1 MSKLRVFLA
10 DDHGVVR
17 HGLKLLI
24 NAQEDMEV
32 IGEAGDGKSALQSVM
47 QVTPQLLV
55 MDISMPELNGY
66 HATQHLKKQLPDT
79 KILALTRHKDNS
91 YLKQM
96 MRAGVDGYVLKQSN
110 SEELLRA
117 IRAIAVGRK
126 YIDPAITDKVIG
138 GYSGRLTHRSV
149 DSLSLLTERE
159 SEVLR
164 LIALGYSN
172 KEIAARF
179 DLSIKTIEVH
189 KANAMKKLDL
199 QSRVDIIRFAMLQ
212 GWLQDT

>member
-1 MSKLRVFLA
+1 
-10 DDHGVVR
+10 
-17 HGLKLLI
+17 
-24 NAQEDMEV
+24 
-32 IGEAGDGKSALQSVM
+32 
-47 QVTPQLLV
+47 
-55 MDISMPELNGY
+55 
-66 HATQHLKKQLPDT
+66 
-79 KILALTRHKDNS
+79 
-91 YLKQM
+91 M

-117 IRAIAVGRK
+117 IRFIAVGGK

-138 GYSGRLTHRSV
+138 EYSGRITSRNMESRST
-149 DSLSLLTERE
+149 LTERE

-164 LIALGYSN
+164 LIALGHSN

-189 KANAMKKLDL
+189 KANAMKKLEL
-199 QSRVDIIRFAMLQ
+199 QSRVEIIRYAMLQ

>member
-24 NAQEDMEV
+24 NSQADMEV
-32 IGEAGDGKSALQSVM
+32 IGEAGDGKSALASVLEKI
-47 QVTPQLLV
+47 PQLVV
-55 MDISMPELNGY
+55 MDVSMPELNGY
-66 HATQHLKKQLPDT
+66 HATQHLKKHLPTT
-79 KILALTRHKDNS
+79 KVLALTRHTDNS
-91 YLKQM
+91 YLKQL

-117 IRAIAVGRK
+117 IRAIAVGGK

-138 GYSGRLTHRSV
+138 SYSGRLTSRNV
-149 DSLSLLTERE
+149 DSLSALTERE

-189 KANAMKKLDL
+189 KANAMKKLEL
-199 QSRVDIIRFAMLQ
+199 QSRVGIIRFAMLQ
-212 GWLQDT
+212 GWLQDI

>member
-24 NAQEDMEV
+24 NAQADMEV
-32 IGEAGDGKSALQSVM
+32 IGAAGHGKSAMQSVI
-47 QVTPQLLV
+47 QVTPQLVV

-66 HATQHLKKQLPDT
+66 HATQQLKRQLPTT
-79 KILALTRHKDNS
+79 KILALTRHTDNS
-91 YLKQM
+91 YLTQM

-117 IRAIAVGRK
+117 IRVIAVGGK

-138 GYSGRLTHRSV
+138 RYSGRLTNRNVESRSV
-149 DSLSLLTERE
+149 LTERE
-159 SEVLR
+159 SDVLR
-164 LIALGYSN
+164 LIALGHSN
-172 KEIAARF
+172 KEIAAHF
-179 DLSIKTIEVH
+179 NLSIKTIEVH
-189 KANAMKKLDL
+189 KANAMKKLEL
-199 QSRVDIIRFAMLQ
+199 QSRVDIIRYAMLQ